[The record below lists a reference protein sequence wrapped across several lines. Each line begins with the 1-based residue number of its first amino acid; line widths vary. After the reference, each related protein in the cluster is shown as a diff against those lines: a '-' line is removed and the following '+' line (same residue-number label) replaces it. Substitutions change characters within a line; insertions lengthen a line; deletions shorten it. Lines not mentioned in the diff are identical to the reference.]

1 MSETGFSLGPDKK
14 PNQKLIHFVGRIV
27 SIDLANTEAT
37 VTFIQKK
44 RINKSDSTLFI
55 WPDVDDQSCVSD
67 EDVINVKEWSHKI
80 RKESNQLDRQIREST
95 GAYCKQ
101 KMVNLLASYR
111 RKKMKMKTSMGTRKG
126 RDELYE
132 IVDKNIRSASNYL
145 RRYRRKVSAAS
156 SPRTI
161 CIWPLA
167 SGYMTTMDYDREPSN
182 GEEDKV
188 KRSLKEAAKKGDKG
202 VCTILA
208 KEVIRARKAV
218 NKIHTSKAHLN
229 SIMLQM
235 KNQSATLRV
244 AGALQK
250 STEVMQAMQN
260 LVRVPEVAAAMRELS
275 KEMMRAGI
283 IEEMLEE
290 TMDTMEDPEEM
301 EEEAGEEVD
310 K

>member
-1 MSETGFSLGPDKK
+1 ME
-14 PNQKLIHFVGRIV
+14 
-27 SIDLANTEAT
+27 
-37 VTFIQKK
+37 
-44 RINKSDSTLFI
+44 
-55 WPDVDDQSCVSD
+55 
-67 EDVINVKEWSHKI
+67 VKEWSHKI
-80 RKESNQLDRQIREST
+80 RKESNQLDRQIR
-95 GAYCKQ
+95 AIQ
-101 KMVNLLASYR
+101 R
-111 RKKMKMKTSMGTRKG
+111 
-126 RDELYE
+126 
-132 IVDKNIRSASNYL
+132 
-145 RRYRRKVSAAS
+145 
-156 SPRTI
+156 
-161 CIWPLA
+161 
-167 SGYMTTMDYDREPSN
+167 
-182 GEEDKV
+182 EEDKV

-208 KEVIRARKAV
+208 KEVIRARKAI

-310 K
+310 KVLWELTAGQLGKAPEAVTDTLPPQAETAAASPLEDDNELEDMQSRLQALRS